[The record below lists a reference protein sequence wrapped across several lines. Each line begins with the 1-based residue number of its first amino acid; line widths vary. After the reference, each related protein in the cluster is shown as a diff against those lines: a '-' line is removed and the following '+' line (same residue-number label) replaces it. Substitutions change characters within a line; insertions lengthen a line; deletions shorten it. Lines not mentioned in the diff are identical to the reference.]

1 MSRATVKRAVA
12 GALSVGLLGGL
23 GLGIAPGAMA
33 AGENITF
40 IQGVKGDGFYITM
53 NCGVKAAAKKAGAK
67 VKTVGPE
74 KFDATL
80 QKPILDAV
88 IASKPDAILIAPND
102 VKAMQKPLEKAKK
115 AGIEVVLVD
124 TTVNKPKKVAV
135 SQISSNNYAGGA
147 AALRAIKNAGVSS
160 GKVMGIGVRP
170 GISTTDARDAG
181 FKDAVAK
188 DSNFEFIGQEYSQN
202 EPAIAAQITTAAIAA
217 NPDLKAIFASNLFS
231 AQGAATGIK
240 QAGKEGEIVVI
251 GFDAGPDQI
260 KALKDGTVQA
270 LIAQKPYNIGTQ
282 GVTQALRAIKGK
294 KNKSKITTGFTII
307 TPKNVNTNFG
317 QKAAYRSKC

>member
-1 MSRATVKRAVA
+1 VKRAVA

-124 TTVNKPKKVAV
+124 TTVNKPKKVAW
-135 SQISSNNYAGGA
+135 S
-147 AALRAIKNAGVSS
+147 AGVAVHRGTSARACWTHS
-160 GKVMGIGVRP
+160 RHSQTHRSEQPGRP
-170 GISTTDARDAG
+170 LLG
-181 FKDAVAK
+181 
-188 DSNFEFIGQEYSQN
+188 
-202 EPAIAAQITTAAIAA
+202 
-217 NPDLKAIFASNLFS
+217 
-231 AQGAATGIK
+231 
-240 QAGKEGEIVVI
+240 
-251 GFDAGPDQI
+251 
-260 KALKDGTVQA
+260 
-270 LIAQKPYNIGTQ
+270 
-282 GVTQALRAIKGK
+282 
-294 KNKSKITTGFTII
+294 
-307 TPKNVNTNFG
+307 
-317 QKAAYRSKC
+317 